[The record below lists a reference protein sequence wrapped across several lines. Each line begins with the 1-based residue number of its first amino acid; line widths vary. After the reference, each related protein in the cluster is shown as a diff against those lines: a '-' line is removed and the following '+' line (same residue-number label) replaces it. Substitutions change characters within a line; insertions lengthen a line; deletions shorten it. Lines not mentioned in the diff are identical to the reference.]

1 MKCSESISQILYSP
15 SKKIMGCASTNDGE
29 PNCASIADAQ
39 QNIYVSSTLM
49 DADENSKDEKRLHG
63 TVQQVEDHP
72 PANTS
77 QNESVL
83 EELLL
88 RSHDEIKLRRQ
99 AHRGVIPRQVT
110 PKHHTRP
117 TVSRAP
123 ATSSAPTTTNHKG
136 GSSEVK
142 TSSMPKITAF
152 EEIFKRG
159 ILPYTKAGVDQIC
172 GIPAAQKQKYKTEKF
187 HLVIDFDSDAFS
199 LIL

>member
-1 MKCSESISQILYSP
+1 MCEH
-15 SKKIMGCASTNDGE
+15 NDGE
-29 PNCASIADAQ
+29 PNCACMADAQ
-39 QNIYVSSTLM
+39 QNVYFSSTLM
-49 DADENSKDEKRLHG
+49 DDVENSKDVNRLHG
-63 TVQQVEDHP
+63 KVEQVEDHP

-99 AHRGVIPRQVT
+99 AQRNVNPRQVT

-117 TVSRAP
+117 TLSRAP
-123 ATSSAPTTTNHKG
+123 ATSSAPTTAKHKG

-142 TSSMPKITAF
+142 TSSMPKIADF

-159 ILPYTKAGVDQIC
+159 ILPYAKASVDQIC
-172 GIPAAQKQKYKTEKF
+172 RIPAAQKQKCKTEKF